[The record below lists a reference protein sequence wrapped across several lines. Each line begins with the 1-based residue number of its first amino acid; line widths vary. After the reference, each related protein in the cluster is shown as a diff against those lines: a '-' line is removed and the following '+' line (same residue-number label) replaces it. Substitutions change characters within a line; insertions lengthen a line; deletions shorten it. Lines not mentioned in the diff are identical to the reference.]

1 MLVFCGHGPAGNLT
15 MIQNL
20 WDFSV
25 RSQCLI
31 WTSSFI
37 SYDSFLLF
45 SRHSRQEY
53 PKELIFKDSTSVTF
67 VYSLCKRAQS
77 RSIYIRWRASWLLL
91 KAVILLLRLHLPGF
105 CCRSAVLLWKVCDI
119 GHGDTWLYWESSTSH
134 FTHKYMSNVISWF
147 DIIVSCGIL
156 YKILNSLLM
165 KLLNGMEKIP
175 TPIKKNNPQFILF
188 IAIIRL

>member
-1 MLVFCGHGPAGNLT
+1 MTVFFCSPGTVGRNTPRSWFSKTLLLSLLSTVYASEHKAG
-15 MIQNL
+15 
-20 WDFSV
+20 
-25 RSQCLI
+25 
-31 WTSSFI
+31 
-37 SYDSFLLF
+37 
-45 SRHSRQEY
+45 
-53 PKELIFKDSTSVTF
+53 
-67 VYSLCKRAQS
+67 A
-77 RSIYIRWRASWLLL
+77 YIRWRASWLLL

-105 CCRSAVLLWKVCDI
+105 CCRSAVPLWKVCDI